1 MSTGKSS
8 ISGDEIR
15 APVRRELGLV
25 EEELTRVFSTDVN
38 LVSAIGRH
46 LTSVKGKR
54 ARPTLVLLCA
64 RLGEPDEAAAVK
76 VAAAVELIHT
86 ATLLHDDSIDRSH
99 LRRGIPTI
107 NRLWN
112 DQVSVIMGDH
122 LFCTAFRLLHDA
134 GLFEVASVFSKG
146 ADRLT
151 LGEMFQMDLR
161 GQMDVS
167 EETYTEMIKLK
178 TAALFSAA
186 CEAGSLV
193 GALPP
198 DHMAKLSEF
207 GEHIGIAFQM
217 IDDVLDIV
225 GDEEMMGKPTGND
238 LRDGRVTLPV
248 IVALRNA
255 GDADARRMVDLISSR
270 ASSEPD
276 WKEVV
281 DFVTSNGG
289 VNYVEER
296 AAELAIR
303 ARVCVEDLK
312 PCPARRS
319 LILLTERLVSRR
331 K

>member
-1 MSTGKSS
+1 MSTDEAR
-8 ISGDEIR
+8 ISGDEIK
-15 APVRRELGLV
+15 APVRRELDLV
-25 EEELTRVFSTDVN
+25 EEELARIFSTEIT

-46 LTSVKGKR
+46 LNAVKGKR

-64 RLGEPDEAAAVK
+64 KLGEPNPVSTVK

-99 LRRGIPTI
+99 LRRGLPTI

-134 GLFEVASVFSKG
+134 GLFDIASVFSRG

-151 LGEMFQMDLR
+151 FGEMFQMDLR

-167 EETYTEMIKLK
+167 EETYTEMIRLK
-178 TAALFSAA
+178 TAALFAA
-186 CEAGSLV
+186 SCEAGSLA
-193 GALPP
+193 GGLPP
-198 DHMAKLSEF
+198 DHLEKLSRY

-217 IDDVLDIV
+217 IDDVLDLI
-225 GDEEMMGKPTGND
+225 GDQEAMGKPTGND
-238 LRDGRVTLPV
+238 LRDGRITLPL

-255 GDADARRMVDLISSR
+255 GDAEARRMTDIIFSKGPADS
-270 ASSEPD
+270 D
-276 WKEVV
+276 WNDVI
-281 DFVTSNGG
+281 DFVVSNEGIS
-289 VNYVEER
+289 YTRRR
-296 AAELAIR
+296 AAELGAKAR
-303 ARVCVEDLK
+303 ACVEGFD
-312 PCPARRS
+312 PSPARRS
-319 LILLTERLVSRR
+319 LILLAERLVSRR

>member
-1 MSTGKSS
+1 MSTGKAS

-25 EEELTRVFSTDVN
+25 EEELARIFSADIA

-46 LTSVKGKR
+46 LTAVKGKR
-54 ARPTLVLLCA
+54 ARPILVLLCA
-64 RLGEPDEAAAVK
+64 RLGEPDPASAVK

-99 LRRGIPTI
+99 LRRGLPTI

-134 GLFEVASVFSKG
+134 GLFEIASVFSRSS
-146 ADRLT
+146 DRLT
-151 LGEMFQMDLR
+151 FGEMFQMDLR

-167 EETYTEMIKLK
+167 EETYTEMIRLK
-178 TAALFSAA
+178 TAALFAA
-186 CEAGSLV
+186 SCEAGSLA
-193 GALPP
+193 GRLSSE
-198 DHMAKLSEF
+198 HLLKLSKY

-225 GDEEMMGKPTGND
+225 GDEETMGKPTGND
-238 LRDGRVTLPV
+238 LRDGRITLPV

-255 GDADARRMVDLISSR
+255 GDTEARRMIDIISSR
-270 ASSEPD
+270 GTVDSD
-276 WKEVV
+276 FKDVI
-281 DFVTSNGG
+281 DFVESNGG
-289 VNYVEER
+289 ISYTRDR
-296 AAELAIR
+296 AADLAVKAR
-303 ARVCVEDLK
+303 ACVEGFG
-312 PCPARRS
+312 PSPARRS

-331 K
+331 E